1 MLQFSLCL
9 FCSAVPLR
17 ERPICRHCLL
27 ELEKLY
33 LPMDQ
38 VCTTEWGFPLLSL
51 FDWRD
56 DKLALPRLVMALK
69 QGARAKLWDFLAD
82 IFVDQLGSFQ
92 VYLKQPLFVPIP
104 SRLGIT
110 QDHAYLWAQALS
122 FRLGGEVGEL
132 LQREDGGPQ
141 KRKNRKE
148 RAKIQFGLPK
158 PLGNSFRTVI
168 LVDDLVAS
176 GATMQAAIAA
186 FSEQKEVF
194 GLSLVRRSLLLE
206 QPPFDITRQ

>member
-122 FRLGGEVGEL
+122 FRLGEEVGERTYR
-132 LQREDGGPQ
+132 Q
-141 KRKNRKE
+141 E
-148 RAKIQFGLPK
+148 RAKIQFGSPK